1 MREKYQQTH
10 AKYQAKVSALLQE
23 LSAYSPEMLNKRPAD
38 GGWSAIQ
45 TAWHLL
51 LVEENS
57 LAYIQKKLGFGGTFE
72 KAGLITHWRNFLLHA
87 ALFLPL
93 KFKAPATASGDNLPA
108 VIAIE
113 DLRVRWEKVQKN
125 WADFL
130 AGMPEHLLDRA
141 VFKHPRA
148 GRLSWMQTLVFIE
161 SHFDRHVLQIRRALR

>member
-1 MREKYQQTH
+1 M
-10 AKYQAKVSALLQE
+10 QE
-23 LSAYSPEMLNKRPAD
+23 LSSYSPEILNKKPAD

-57 LAYIQKKLGFGGTFE
+57 LAYIKKKLGFGGAFE
-72 KAGLITHWRNFLLHA
+72 KAGFGTRWRNFLLQT

-93 KFKAPATASGDNLPA
+93 KFKAPATASSDNLPE
-108 VIAIE
+108 VITCN
-113 DLRVRWEKVQKN
+113 DLRVRWEKVQKD

-130 AGMPEHLLDRA
+130 AEMPEQLLDRA

-161 SHFDRHVLQIRRALR
+161 THFDRHLLQIRKALR